1 MPGES
6 MPPEPV
12 PAANEVPAQEPE
24 PASPAEPS
32 QPAVAEY
39 GAAPADAVQ
48 PADLPDPGAWAQPGP
63 PDTPLDPAAV
73 TGPPWPR
80 LVAATGAYTPPRL
93 ARWPIIAGVL
103 LFAGWIAA
111 VVAVRVGVS
120 SPSSGYVVTAS
131 DAHFTATFPARPQ
144 HAARTV
150 GTTSVIAYIT
160 TLSSEAVG
168 VSYIT
173 LPASAS
179 FSLDG
184 AVNGEA
190 SSLPGATVISR
201 NSLTYLGQP
210 AEDATITFS
219 AGSAEFRIVR
229 LGSSAYV
236 LEGLGSSAS
245 SFAHDYNVLI
255 DSFRPL
261 P

>member
-12 PAANEVPAQEPE
+12 PAPSDMPSQEPE

-32 QPAVAEY
+32 QPAAAEY
-39 GAAPADAVQ
+39 GAVPADAMQ
-48 PADLPDPGAWAQPGP
+48 HADFPDPGAWAQPGP
-63 PDTPLDPAAV
+63 PDTPLDPSAV

-93 ARWPIIAGVL
+93 ARWPIIVGAL

-111 VVAVRVGVS
+111 VAIRVGAFS
-120 SPSSGYVVTAS
+120 ASSGYAVTAS
-131 DAHFTATFPARPQ
+131 DGHFTCTFPARPQ
-144 HAARTV
+144 RAARIV
-150 GTTSVIAYIT
+150 GTTPVIAYVT
-160 TLSSEAVG
+160 TLSSDAVG
-168 VSYIT
+168 VTYIGV
-173 LPASAS
+173 PASAS

-190 SSLPGATVISR
+190 SSLPGANVVSR

-219 AGSAEFRIVR
+219 AGFAEVRIVR
-229 LGSSAYV
+229 FGSSAYV
-236 LEGLGSSAS
+236 LEGFGSSAS

-261 P
+261 S

>member
-12 PAANEVPAQEPE
+12 PAANDVPAQEPE
-24 PASPAEPS
+24 PTSPAEPS
-32 QPAVAEY
+32 QPAVAEH

-48 PADLPDPGAWAQPGP
+48 PADFPDREARAQPGP
-63 PDTPLDPAAV
+63 PDTPLDPAAA

-111 VVAVRVGVS
+111 VVAVRVAVS
-120 SPSSGYVVTAS
+120 SPSSGYVVTAG

-160 TLSSEAVG
+160 TLSSDAVS
-168 VSYIT
+168 VTYIA

-190 SSLPGATVISR
+190 SSLPGAEVVSR

-219 AGSAEFRIVR
+219 AGSAEVRIVR
-229 LGSSAYV
+229 FGSSAYA
-236 LEGLGSSAS
+236 LGAFGPSAS

>member
-12 PAANEVPAQEPE
+12 PAANDVPAQEPE

-48 PADLPDPGAWAQPGP
+48 SADFPDPGAWAQPGP

-93 ARWPIIAGVL
+93 ARWPIIVGVL

-111 VVAVRVGVS
+111 VVAMRAGAF
-120 SPSSGYVVTAS
+120 SPSSGYLVTAS
-131 DAHFTATFPARPQ
+131 DGHFTATFPARPQ

-150 GTTSVIAYIT
+150 GTTPVIAYVT
-160 TLSSEAVG
+160 TLPSDAVG
-168 VSYIT
+168 VTYIGV
-173 LPASAS
+173 PASAS

-184 AVNGEA
+184 AVNREA
-190 SSLPGATVISR
+190 SSLPGGKVVSR

-219 AGSAEFRIVR
+219 AGSAEIRIVR
-229 LGSSAYV
+229 FGSSAYV
-236 LEGLGSSAS
+236 LEGFGSTAS

-255 DSFRPL
+255 GSFRPL

>member
-1 MPGES
+1 MSGES

-12 PAANEVPAQEPE
+12 PAANDVPAQEPE

-39 GAAPADAVQ
+39 GAAPADTVP
-48 PADLPDPGAWAQPGP
+48 PADFPDPGGWPQPGP

-80 LVAATGAYTPPRL
+80 LVAATGVYTPPRL
-93 ARWPIIAGVL
+93 ARWPIIVGVL

-111 VVAVRVGVS
+111 VVTVRIGVGS
-120 SPSSGYVVTAS
+120 SSSGYVVTAS

-144 HAARTV
+144 HATRTV
-150 GTTSVIAYIT
+150 GTTSVIAYI
-160 TLSSEAVG
+160 A
-168 VSYIT
+168 
-173 LPASAS
+173 LPVSAS

-190 SSLPGATVISR
+190 SSLPGAKVVSR
-201 NSLTYLGQP
+201 NSLNYLGQP
-210 AEDATITFS
+210 AEDATMTFS
-219 AGSAEFRIVR
+219 AGSVEVRIVR
-229 LGSSAYV
+229 FGSSAYV
-236 LEGLGSSAS
+236 LEGFGSTAS
-245 SFAHDYNVLI
+245 SFAHDYNALI

>member
-1 MPGES
+1 MSGES

-12 PAANEVPAQEPE
+12 PAANDVPVQEPE

-39 GAAPADAVQ
+39 GAAPADTVP
-48 PADLPDPGAWAQPGP
+48 PADFPDPGGWAQPGP

-93 ARWPIIAGVL
+93 ARWPIIVGVL

-111 VVAVRVGVS
+111 VVTVRIGVGS
-120 SPSSGYVVTAS
+120 SSSGYVVTAS

-144 HAARTV
+144 HATRTV

-160 TLSSEAVG
+160 TRSNDAVG
-168 VSYIT
+168 VTYIA
-173 LPASAS
+173 LPVSAS

-190 SSLPGATVISR
+190 SSLPGAKVVSR
-201 NSLTYLGQP
+201 NSLNYLGQP
-210 AEDATITFS
+210 AEDATMTFS
-219 AGSAEFRIVR
+219 AGSVEVRIVR
-229 LGSSAYV
+229 FGSSAYV
-236 LEGLGSSAS
+236 LEGFGSTAS
-245 SFAHDYNVLI
+245 SFAHDYNALI